1 MDDADLSHMGSP
13 TTPREHGD
21 ATPPGAAPGKVLHDA
36 AKRALAEAA
45 ERRIEID
52 RRAAEIGRQAEENGR
67 GGLEPV
73 RYQDWEIGGRAI
85 DF

>member
-13 TTPREHGD
+13 TTPREDRDG
-21 ATPPGAAPGKVLHDA
+21 TPPGAAPGKPLDDA

-45 ERRIEID
+45 ERRAEID
-52 RRAAEIGRQAEENGR
+52 RRAAGITEQAEENGR